1 MEITYRRTVQVR
13 EYESITIEAKREC
26 VNSCDSMQDTMD
38 ALEGFVDDEIIA
50 HRDRIRNQYK
60 NEEFADDEDL
70 S

>member
-26 VNSCDSMQDTMD
+26 MEFCDSMQGNID
-38 ALEGFVDDEIIA
+38 ALESFVDTEIIE
-50 HRDRIRNQYK
+50 HRDRLRKQYK
-60 NEEFADDEDL
+60 QEEFADDEDL

>member
-26 VNSCDSMQDTMD
+26 ENDYECAEGVLHK
-38 ALEGFVDDEIIA
+38 LEDFVDAEIIGQ
-50 HRDRIRNQYK
+50 RDHLRTQYK
-60 NEEFADDEDL
+60 QEEFADDEDL

>member
-13 EYESITIEAKREC
+13 EYESITIEAKTT
-26 VNSCDSMQDTMD
+26 S
-38 ALEGFVDDEIIA
+38 EGFFEEIGKLEEAVDLEIVE
-50 HRDRIRNQYK
+50 HRDRLRNRYK

>member
-13 EYESITIEAKREC
+13 EYESITIEAKTT
-26 VNSCDSMQDTMD
+26 S
-38 ALEGFVDDEIIA
+38 EGFFEDIGRLEEAVDTEIIEQ
-50 HRDRIRNQYK
+50 RDRLRNQYK

>member
-26 VNSCDSMQDTMD
+26 ENDYEYAEDVLHN
-38 ALEGFVDDEIIA
+38 LEDFVDTEIIGQ
-50 HRDRIRNQYK
+50 RDHLRTRHKQ
-60 NEEFADDEDL
+60 EEFADDEDL

>member
-13 EYESITIEAKREC
+13 EYESITIEAKQDFEDSCGMREYI
-26 VNSCDSMQDTMD
+26 VES
-38 ALEGFVDDEIIA
+38 LENFVDEEIIR

-60 NEEFADDEDL
+60 QEEFADDEDL